1 MKKVKTMIMVF
12 SVTLWGQTICCTAAG
27 VAGGGGVSGGS
38 GSTAQGSSSSETAN
52 QGGVLSRPG
61 PGTRGSGYIIVAP
74 SSPPYPMSP
83 ESTESP
89 APSSGLPK
97 LQPGEQGSGYYCQ
110 NPAGYYPSVQ
120 QCPSGWVKVAPSPQP
135 PKQLYEGYSND
146 PKAKPPYMDD

>member
-1 MKKVKTMIMVF
+1 MKKVIAMIMVF
-12 SVTLWGQTICCTAAG
+12 SITLWGHTICCATAG
-27 VAGGGGVSGGS
+27 VAGGGGVIGES
-38 GSTAQGSSSSETAN
+38 GSGSSSSGTAN

-61 PGTRGSGYIIVAP
+61 PGTRGSGYIILAP
-74 SSPPYPMSP
+74 SFPPYSVSP

-89 APSSGLPK
+89 AQASGLPK

-120 QCPSGWVKVAPSPQP
+120 QCPSGWVKVAPSPLP
-135 PKQLYEGYSND
+135 PKQLNEGYSND